1 MLVFVHY
8 WEQSQTL
15 PQVSQSLGLEATRKI
30 YKQLA
35 ENHWRGLSDPR
46 IERWLLCNPPE
57 ACDSIASWLPGAD
70 QVLPLP
76 PLDRGQRLA
85 WGFEQAFQRA
95 TPFAVAVRMEC
106 PPIKARTFHEIG
118 RALEGSDVA
127 LVPTSKGSYAMIGLK
142 RSIPELFKGV
152 PWGTSEVLSATID
165 IAMDLGLSVYQ
176 LPTQR
181 EVVTLEDLIA
191 LGWELPGRAD

>member
-1 MLVFVHY
+1 
-8 WEQSQTL
+8 
-15 PQVSQSLGLEATRKI
+15 
-30 YKQLA
+30 
-35 ENHWRGLSDPR
+35 
-46 IERWLLCNPPE
+46 
-57 ACDSIASWLPGAD
+57 
-70 QVLPLP
+70 
-76 PLDRGQRLA
+76 
-85 WGFEQAFQRA
+85 
-95 TPFAVAVRMEC
+95 
-106 PPIKARTFHEIG
+106 
-118 RALEGSDVA
+118 
-127 LVPTSKGSYAMIGLK
+127 MIGLK